1 MVTSVRRLLIW
12 ISFLAPIL
20 PAALAIGYFVHAAV
34 WGGDGYI
41 ALKQREFEIALLEK
55 SLSEIRTRREELE
68 DRTERL
74 SSHSIDLDLLD
85 ERARAELGYAR
96 ADELIL
102 IIPGTND
109 Y

>member
-1 MVTSVRRLLIW
+1 MRRLLIW

-34 WGGDGYI
+34 WGEDGYVV
-41 ALKQREFEIALLEK
+41 LKERELEIALLEK
-55 SLSEIRTRREELE
+55 SLAEVRTRREELE

-85 ERARAELGYAR
+85 ERARTELGYAR

-102 IIPGTND
+102 IVPGTTD

>member
-1 MVTSVRRLLIW
+1 MRRLLIW
-12 ISFLAPIL
+12 LSFLAPIL
-20 PAALAIGYFVHAAV
+20 PAALAIIYFVHAAI
-34 WGGDGYI
+34 WGQDGYI
-41 ALKQREFEIALLEK
+41 VLKERDLEIALLEN
-55 SLSEIRTRREELE
+55 SLSEVRARREELE

-85 ERARAELGYAR
+85 ERARSELGYAR

-102 IIPGTND
+102 IVPGTTD

>member
-1 MVTSVRRLLIW
+1 MKSLLIW
-12 ISFLAPIL
+12 ITFLAPIL

-34 WGGDGYI
+34 WGEDGLI
-41 ALKQREFEIALLEK
+41 VLRERELEVALLER
-55 SLSEIRTRREELE
+55 SLAEVRVRREELE
-68 DRTERL
+68 GRTERL
-74 SSHSIDLDLLD
+74 TSQSIDLDLLD

-102 IIPGTND
+102 IVPGTTD